1 MKNCK
6 RIEFK
11 KSAEK
16 FLRNRSRK
24 EQVRLLAKIYKLP
37 DGENIKKMEGYD
49 NRYRLRVG
57 DFRVIYEMSDE
68 AAKPGDDSNAKVIL
82 VVLVIDIGNRGNIYK

>member
-11 KSAEK
+11 KSAAK
-16 FLRNRSRK
+16 FLKSRSRK
-24 EQVRLLAKIYKLP
+24 EQLRLLAKIYQLP
-37 DGENIKKMEGYD
+37 DGEHIKKFEGYE

-57 DFRVIYEMSDE
+57 NWRVIYELKNDGE
-68 AAKPGDDSNAKVIL
+68 IIVIL
-82 VVLVIDIGNRGNIYK
+82 VVEIGNRGDIYK

>member
-16 FLRNRSRK
+16 FLKSRTRK
-24 EQVRLLAKIYKLP
+24 EQIHLLTKIYNLP
-37 DGENIKKMEGYD
+37 SGEHIKKMEGYN
-49 NRYRLRVG
+49 NRYRLRLG
-57 DFRVIYEMSDE
+57 DFRVI
-68 AAKPGDDSNAKVIL
+68 
-82 VVLVIDIGNRGNIYK
+82 

>member
-11 KSAEK
+11 KSTEK
-16 FLRNRSRK
+16 FLKSCSRK
-24 EQVRLLAKIYKLP
+24 EQIRLLAKIYKLP
-37 DGENIKKMEGYD
+37 DGEHIKKMEGYD

-57 DFRVIYEMSDE
+57 DIRVIYEMSDE
-68 AAKPGDDSNAKVIL
+68 IADGTEDSNENVILVIL
-82 VVLVIDIGNRGNIYK
+82 VVDIGSRGDIYK

>member
-16 FLRNRSRK
+16 FLKSRPRK
-24 EQVRLLAKIYKLP
+24 VQIRILSKIYILP
-37 DGENIKKMEGYD
+37 SGNHIKKMEGYD
-49 NRYRLRVG
+49 NRYRLRIG
-57 DFRVIYEMSDE
+57 DIRVIYEIHTDE
-68 AAKPGDDSNAKVIL
+68 TIL
-82 VVLVIDIGNRGNIYK
+82 VVLVMEIGNRGDVYK

>member
-16 FLRNRSRK
+16 FLKNRSRK
-24 EQVRLLAKIYKLP
+24 EQIRLLAKIYALP
-37 DGENIKKMEGYD
+37 DGEHIKKMEGYE

-57 DFRVIYEMSDE
+57 DYRVIYEIRNCNE
-68 AAKPGDDSNAKVIL
+68 PEITLLIL
-82 VVLVIDIGNRGNIYK
+82 VVEIGSRGDIYKR